1 MHVDPSRLSVVDLTA
16 HHRGVGVRLHLKAS
30 YAVPVDVAAL
40 KVALQGVTV
49 TVSQNNHNA
58 KALSQFRFSRFVA
71 SSLLASFSKSIGE
84 DGQWGGTLDLL

>member
-58 KALSQFRFSRFVA
+58 KALSQFVA

>member
-40 KVALQGVTV
+40 KVALQEETV
-49 TVSQNNHNA
+49 TSVINKNTMA
-58 KALSQFRFSRFVA
+58 ISQFIFSRFIG
-71 SSLLASFSKSIGE
+71 SSLL
-84 DGQWGGTLDLL
+84 L